1 MSDRTRIVSLTAIV
15 ALLAGCYHVT
25 VVTGLP
31 EGTSGIH
38 KEWAPGFIFGLV
50 PPETIESAKTCTN
63 GVAKVE
69 TQQSFLNGLV
79 SVVTFGIFT
88 PWQIDVVCASSG
100 KMGAIPAGAE
110 VVKVAAGAST
120 EQLKAAFEEA
130 SARSARD
137 GVPVYVS
144 F

>member
-1 MSDRTRIVSLTAIV
+1 MSPRSRIAPLAAAV
-15 ALLAGCYHVT
+15 LLAGCFHVT

-31 EGTSGIH
+31 AGSTGVH
-38 KEWAPGFIFGLV
+38 QEWAPGWVFGLV
-50 PPETIESAKTCTN
+50 PPETVESAKTCAN
-63 GVAKVE
+63 GVARVE

-88 PWQIDVVCASSG
+88 PWTIDVVCATSG

-110 VVKVAAGAST
+110 VVKVAAGAT
-120 EQLKAAFEEA
+120 PEQWTAAFADA

-137 GVPVYVS
+137 HVAVYVT